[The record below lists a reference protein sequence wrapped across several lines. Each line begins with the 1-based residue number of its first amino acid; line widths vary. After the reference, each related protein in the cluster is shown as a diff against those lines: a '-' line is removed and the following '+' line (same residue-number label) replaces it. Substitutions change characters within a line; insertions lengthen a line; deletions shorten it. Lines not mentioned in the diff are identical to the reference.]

1 MLVKAIYIWHIHV
14 IGYLPSF
21 YGKMHLLTFDLVQ
34 TQGKVKSGGTAP
46 EVDGYGPL
54 INSNHG
60 AFH

>member
-1 MLVKAIYIWHIHV
+1 MLVKSIYIWLI

-21 YGKMHLLTFDLVQ
+21 YTKMHLLTFDFVQ
-34 TQGKVKSGGTAP
+34 RQRKVKSGCIAH

-54 INSNHG
+54 INNSHG